1 MRELFSSIRQKWN
14 AFIDRLQEY
23 NILTGS
29 RIAYKVIWNL
39 FLIFLV
45 LGLMGTFFAGGV
57 GAGYFASLVKD
68 EPIRSYDEMKRDV
81 YNYEET
87 SEVYFA
93 GDVLLGNFR
102 SDIERKEVKLKDISP
117 LLQKAVISTE
127 DEYFYDHDGIVPKAI
142 GRAVLQEVTN
152 SEDRSG
158 GSTLT
163 QQLVKNQILTREVSF
178 ERKAKEM
185 LLALR
190 LENFFSKEEILEAY
204 LNIVPYGRNASGN
217 NIAGVQAAS
226 QGIFGVNASELSLP
240 QAAFIAGIPKNP
252 YTYTPFTNSGE
263 VKEDLSAGIDRMKFV
278 LYRMYQEETI
288 TKKEYNKAIEY
299 DVEGNLA
306 KSSPSPVEKY
316 PYLTFE
322 IEDRAQKVLAEQI
335 ADEEGYDGEKLA
347 KSVDYYNQITY
358 NANITGRSATEVAK
372 KMDLKW
378 QDVQENS
385 EVFLEF
391 MSNAE
396 KELRKN
402 GYKIYTTIDKNV
414 YESMNAARDGVL
426 GNGSYF
432 QSSKTVSVQDPE
444 TGELENKEYP
454 MQVGGILIE
463 NATGKILSFVG
474 GRNFA
479 EEELNHATDAYRSN
493 GSTMKPLLD
502 YAPAMEMGKVQPGY
516 IIPDLPIKNG
526 YNPGNYSS
534 NYHGLVTARKAL
546 ERSYNV
552 PAVRVYNKMNPV
564 EATNYLI
571 KMGFSTMTLDDRT
584 NPSMAIGALQRGV
597 SVEENTNA
605 FGTFANGGKF
615 VDAYMIDKI
624 VDRDGNTIFEHKPEP
639 VDVFTPQ
646 TAYLTIDMMRDV
658 VRQGTAQDVPNKL
671 KFSSDWAGKTGTGQ
685 NYYDSWFV
693 AVNPNVSLGVWTGYD
708 KQLSMDSQYANRNK
722 NLWALFANA
731 AYDEKPEIM
740 DPEESFKMPT
750 GIVRRSF
757 CGISGKLPSD
767 LCQKA
772 GLVKTDLFNA
782 KYVPT
787 EVDDSLTEGRYV
799 VMKGNTYQALSSTPQ
814 EFVSSGVMIKE
825 DYFSGINMSQL
836 LPSGFSDLNIVSEG
850 KTASENGKNPG
861 AVGGVSISGKT
872 LNWGASGES
881 DIVGYRIYRAA
892 NGSNSFTKLGSVKSS
907 DGNSFAIPSGAYAY
921 YVTAVDVAGNE
932 SGPSAKVTSG
942 DWSNKPEPK
951 EPKKKPKPDEEE
963 NNDDSGDTGND
974 NGSENDNGSDNNGSA
989 NDNSEE
995 TPADDSNTTS
1005 DNNTDTGNNSSTE
1018 DSGNPNSNENTNSS
1032 NTTNNQ
1038 DSSESTPNTSNN
1050 DQ

>member
-1 MRELFSSIRQKWN
+1 MRELFSTIRQKWN

-23 NILTGS
+23 NILSGS

-39 FLIFLV
+39 FLIFIV
-45 LGLMGTFFAGGV
+45 IGLMGTFFAGGV

-68 EPIRSYDEMKRDV
+68 EPIRSYAEMKSDV

-93 GDVLLGNFR
+93 GDVFLGNFR
-102 SDIERKEVKLKDISP
+102 SDIERKEVELKDVSP

-190 LENFFSKEEILEAY
+190 LENFFNKDEILEAY

-226 QGIFGVNASELSLP
+226 QGIFGVNASDLNLP

-263 VKEDLSAGIDRMKFV
+263 KKEDLSAGIDRMEFV

-288 TKKEYNKAIEY
+288 TEDEYNKALEY
-299 DVEGNLA
+299 DIEKNLT

-322 IEDRAQKVLAEQI
+322 IEDRAKRVLAEQI

-358 NANITGRSATEVAK
+358 DANVTGRSATEIAK

-378 QDVQENS
+378 EEVQENS
-385 EVFLEF
+385 DVFLEF

-402 GYKIYTTIDKNV
+402 GYKIYTTIDKEI
-414 YESMNAARDGVL
+414 YESMNAARDKVVE
-426 GNGSYF
+426 NGSYF
-432 QSSKTVSVQDPE
+432 QSSKTISVQNSQ
-444 TGELENKEYP
+444 TGELENKEFP
-454 MQVGGILIE
+454 MQVGSILIE
-463 NATGKILSFVG
+463 NETGKILSFVG
-474 GRNFA
+474 GRDFA

-502 YAPAMEMGKVQPGY
+502 YAPAMEVGKVQPGY
-516 IIPDLPIKNG
+516 IVPDLPIKEG

-552 PAVRVYNKMNPV
+552 PAVRIYNKMNPV
-564 EATNYLI
+564 EATDYLV

-615 VDAYMIDKI
+615 VDAYLIDKI
-624 VDRDGNTIFEHKPEP
+624 VDRDGNTIFEQKPEP
-639 VDVFTPQ
+639 VEVFSPQ

-658 VRQGTAQDVPNKL
+658 VNQGTAQDIPNKL

-685 NYYDSWFV
+685 DYYDAWFV

-708 KQLSMDSQYANRNK
+708 KQISMDSQYANRNK

-731 AYDEKPEIM
+731 AYDKKPEIM
-740 DPEESFKMPT
+740 DPEKSFKMPT
-750 GIVRRSF
+750 GIVKRSF
-757 CGISGKLPSD
+757 CGISGKLASD

-772 GLVKTDLFNA
+772 GLVQTDLFNA

-799 VMKGNTYQALSSTPQ
+799 VMNGNTYQALSSTPE

-825 DYFSGINMSQL
+825 DYFSGVDLASL
-836 LPSGFSDLNIVSEG
+836 LPSEFKNLNIVSEG
-850 KTASENGKNPG
+850 TTASENGKKPG
-861 AVGGVSISGKT
+861 AVGGLSINGST
-872 LNWGASGES
+872 LSWGASGES
-881 DIVGYRIYRAA
+881 DIVGYRIYRAS
-892 NGSNSFTKLGSVKSS
+892 NGSSSFTKLGSIKSS
-907 DGNSFAIPSGAYAY
+907 DGSSFNIPSGAYAY

-932 SGPSAKVTSG
+932 SGASAKVTSG
-942 DWSNKPEPK
+942 DWSEKPEPK
-951 EPKKKPKPDEEE
+951 EKPEPNPESNEGNDQTSGNSNTENEEATEDEEE
-963 NNDDSGDTGND
+963 ESSNPEDSSSNEDGANTENND
-974 NGSENDNGSDNNGSA
+974 
-989 NDNSEE
+989 
-995 TPADDSNTTS
+995 
-1005 DNNTDTGNNSSTE
+1005 STE
-1018 DSGNPNSNENTNSS
+1018 ENANS
-1032 NTTNNQ
+1032 
-1038 DSSESTPNTSNN
+1038 NTSNN
-1050 DQ
+1050 SSNSNSNGANSENNANSSTNTSNDSE

>member
-29 RIAYKVIWNL
+29 RIAYKVTWNL
-39 FLIFLV
+39 FLIFIV
-45 LGLMGTFFAGGV
+45 LGLMGTIFAGGV

-102 SDIERKEVKLKDISP
+102 SDIERKEVELKNVSP

-127 DEYFYDHDGIVPKAI
+127 DEYFFDHDGIVPKAI

-152 SEDRSG
+152 SDDRSG

-190 LENFFSKEEILEAY
+190 LENFFNKEEILEAY

-226 QGIFGVNASELSLP
+226 QGIFGVNASDLNLP

-263 VKEDLSAGIDRMKFV
+263 VKKDLSAGIDRMEFV
-278 LYRMYQEETI
+278 LYRMYEEETI
-288 TKKEYNKAIEY
+288 TEEEYNKALEY
-299 DVEGNLA
+299 DIEKNLA
-306 KSSPSPVEKY
+306 ESSPSPVEKY

-322 IEDRAQKVLAEQI
+322 IEDRAKRVLAEQI
-335 ADEEGYDGEKLA
+335 ANEEGYDGKELS

-358 NANITGRSATEVAK
+358 DANVTGRSATEIAK

-378 QDVQENS
+378 EEVQENS
-385 EVFLEF
+385 DVFLEF

-402 GYKIYTTIDKNV
+402 GYKIYTTIDKDI
-414 YESMNAARDGVL
+414 YESMNAARDKVL
-426 GNGSYF
+426 ENGSYF
-432 QSSKTVSVQDPE
+432 QSAKTLSVQNPE
-444 TGELENKEYP
+444 TGELENKEFP
-454 MQVGGILIE
+454 MQVGSILIE
-463 NATGKILSFVG
+463 NESGKILSFVG
-474 GRNFA
+474 GRDFA
-479 EEELNHATDAYRSN
+479 QEELNHATDAYRSN

-516 IIPDLPIKNG
+516 IVPDLPIQDG

-564 EATNYLI
+564 DATDYLV

-615 VDAYMIDKI
+615 VDAYLIDKI
-624 VDRDGNTIFEHKPEP
+624 VDRDGNTIFEQKPEP
-639 VDVFTPQ
+639 VDVFSPQ
-646 TAYLTIDMMRDV
+646 TAYLSIDMMRDV
-658 VRQGTAQDVPNKL
+658 VNQGTAQDIPGKL
-671 KFSSDWAGKTGTGQ
+671 KFASDWAGKTGTGQ

-708 KQLSMDSQYANRNK
+708 KQISMDSQYANRNK

-731 AYDEKPEIM
+731 AYDKKPEIM

-757 CGISGKLPSD
+757 CGISGKLASD

-787 EVDDSLTEGRYV
+787 EVDDSLTQGRYV
-799 VMKGNTYQALSSTPQ
+799 IMNGKTYQALSSTPE

-825 DYFSGINMSQL
+825 DYFSGVDISQL

-850 KTASENGKNPG
+850 KTASENGKKPG
-861 AVGGVSISGKT
+861 AVGGVSISGSS

-881 DIVGYRIYRAA
+881 DIVGYRIYRAS
-892 NGSNSFTKLGSVKSS
+892 NGSSSFTKLGSVKAS
-907 DGNSFAIPSGAYAY
+907 DGSSFNIPSGAYAY

-932 SGPSAKVTSG
+932 SGPSAKVTNG
-942 DWSNKPEPK
+942 DWSDKPEPK
-951 EPKKKPKPDEEE
+951 PEKKQEAEPSTDEENDEASDNEENE
-963 NNDDSGDTGND
+963 NNAP
-974 NGSENDNGSDNNGSA
+974 SDNESDESSNSEDSSSNEGNTNTGENA
-989 NDNSEE
+989 NDNN
-995 TPADDSNTTS
+995 SNNS
-1005 DNNTDTGNNSSTE
+1005 GNGNNNGNSSPTNGAESGNNSNST
-1018 DSGNPNSNENTNSS
+1018 GG
-1032 NTTNNQ
+1032 
-1038 DSSESTPNTSNN
+1038 NTSNN

>member
-29 RIAYKVIWNL
+29 RIAYKVTWNL
-39 FLIFLV
+39 FLIFIV
-45 LGLMGTFFAGGV
+45 LGLMGTIFAGGV

-102 SDIERKEVKLKDISP
+102 SDIERKEVELKNVSP

-127 DEYFYDHDGIVPKAI
+127 DEYFFDHDGIVPKAI

-152 SEDRSG
+152 SDDRSG

-190 LENFFSKEEILEAY
+190 LENFFNKEEILEAY

-226 QGIFGVNASELSLP
+226 QGIFGVNASDLNLP

-263 VKEDLSAGIDRMKFV
+263 VKKDLSAGIDRMEFV
-278 LYRMYQEETI
+278 LYRMYEEETI
-288 TKKEYNKAIEY
+288 TEEEYNKALEY
-299 DVEGNLA
+299 DIEKNLA
-306 KSSPSPVEKY
+306 ESSPSPVEKY

-322 IEDRAQKVLAEQI
+322 IEDRAKRVLAEQI
-335 ADEEGYDGEKLA
+335 ANEEGYDGKELS

-358 NANITGRSATEVAK
+358 DANVTGRSATEIAK

-378 QDVQENS
+378 EEVQENS
-385 EVFLEF
+385 DVFLEF

-402 GYKIYTTIDKNV
+402 GYKIYTTIDKDI
-414 YESMNAARDGVL
+414 YESMNAARDKVL
-426 GNGSYF
+426 ENGSYF
-432 QSSKTVSVQDPE
+432 QSAKTLSVQNPE
-444 TGELENKEYP
+444 TGELENKEFP
-454 MQVGGILIE
+454 MQVGSILIE
-463 NATGKILSFVG
+463 NESGKILSFVG
-474 GRNFA
+474 GRDFA
-479 EEELNHATDAYRSN
+479 QEELNHATDAYRSN

-502 YAPAMEMGKVQPGY
+502 YAPATEMGKVQPGY
-516 IIPDLPIKNG
+516 IVPDLPIQDG

-564 EATNYLI
+564 DATDYLV

-615 VDAYMIDKI
+615 VDAYLIDKI
-624 VDRDGNTIFEHKPEP
+624 VDRDGNTIFEQKPEP
-639 VDVFTPQ
+639 VDVFSPQ
-646 TAYLTIDMMRDV
+646 TAYLSIDMMRDV
-658 VRQGTAQDVPNKL
+658 VNQGTAQDIPGKL
-671 KFSSDWAGKTGTGQ
+671 KFASDWAGKTGTGQ

-708 KQLSMDSQYANRNK
+708 KQISMDSQYANRNK

-731 AYDEKPEIM
+731 AYDKKPEIM

-757 CGISGKLPSD
+757 CGISGKLASD

-787 EVDDSLTEGRYV
+787 EVDDSLTQGRYV
-799 VMKGNTYQALSSTPQ
+799 IMNGKTYQALSSTPE

-825 DYFSGINMSQL
+825 DYFSGVDISQL

-850 KTASENGKNPG
+850 KTASENGKKPG
-861 AVGGVSISGKT
+861 AVGGVSISGSS

-881 DIVGYRIYRAA
+881 DIVGYRIYRAS
-892 NGSNSFTKLGSVKSS
+892 NGSSSFTKLGSVKAS
-907 DGNSFAIPSGAYAY
+907 DGSSFNIPSGAYAY

-932 SGPSAKVTSG
+932 SGPSAKVTNG
-942 DWSNKPEPK
+942 DWSDKPEPK
-951 EPKKKPKPDEEE
+951 PEKKQEAEPSTDEENDEASDNEENE
-963 NNDDSGDTGND
+963 NNAP
-974 NGSENDNGSDNNGSA
+974 SDNESDESSNSEDSSSNEGNTNTGENA
-989 NDNSEE
+989 NDNNSGNGNNNGNSSP
-995 TPADDSNTTS
+995 TNGADS
-1005 DNNTDTGNNSSTE
+1005 GNNSNST
-1018 DSGNPNSNENTNSS
+1018 GG
-1032 NTTNNQ
+1032 
-1038 DSSESTPNTSNN
+1038 NTSNN

>member
-29 RIAYKVIWNL
+29 RIAYKVVWNL
-39 FLIFLV
+39 FLIFIV
-45 LGLMGTFFAGGV
+45 LGLMGAFFAGGV

-68 EPIRSYDEMKRDV
+68 EPIRSYDEMKSDV

-93 GDVLLGNFR
+93 GDVFLGNFR
-102 SDIERKEVKLKDISP
+102 SDIERKEVELKNVSP

-152 SEDRSG
+152 SADRSG

-190 LENFFSKEEILEAY
+190 LENFFNKDEILEAY

-226 QGIFGVNASELSLP
+226 QGIFGVNASDLNLP

-263 VKEDLSAGIDRMKFV
+263 VKDDLSAGIERMEFV
-278 LYRMYQEETI
+278 LYRMYEEETI
-288 TKKEYNKAIEY
+288 TEDEYNKALDYDIEK
-299 DVEGNLA
+299 NLA

-322 IEDRAQKVLAEQI
+322 IEDRAKRVLAQQI

-358 NANITGRSATEVAK
+358 DANVTGRSATEIAK

-378 QDVQENS
+378 EEVQEDS
-385 EVFLEF
+385 EIFLEF

-402 GYKIYTTIDKNV
+402 GYKIYTTIDKDI
-414 YESMNAARDGVL
+414 YESMNSARDKVL
-426 GNGSYF
+426 ENGSYF
-432 QSSKTVSVQDPE
+432 QSSKTISVQNSE
-444 TGELENKEYP
+444 TGELESKEFP
-454 MQVGGILIE
+454 MQVGSILIE
-463 NATGKILSFVG
+463 NKTGKILSFVG
-474 GRNFA
+474 GRDFA

-502 YAPAMEMGKVQPGY
+502 YAPAMELGKVQPGY
-516 IIPDLPIKNG
+516 IVPDLPIKEG

-564 EATNYLI
+564 EATNYLV

-615 VDAYMIDKI
+615 VDAYLIDKI
-624 VDRDGNTIFEHKPEP
+624 VDRDGNTIFEQKTKP
-639 VDVFTPQ
+639 VDVFSPQ

-658 VRQGTAQDVPNKL
+658 VNQGTAQDIPNKL

-708 KQLSMDSQYANRNK
+708 KQISMDSQYANRNK

-731 AYDEKPEIM
+731 AYDKKPEIM
-740 DPEESFKMPT
+740 DPEKSFKMPT
-750 GIVRRSF
+750 GIVQRSF
-757 CGISGKLPSD
+757 CGISGKLASD

-772 GLVKTDLFNA
+772 GLVQTDLFNA

-799 VMKGNTYQALSSTPQ
+799 VINGTTYQALSSTPA

-825 DYFSGINMSQL
+825 DYFSGVDLASL
-836 LPSGFSDLNIVSEG
+836 LPSEFKNLNIVSEG
-850 KTASENGKNPG
+850 KTASENGKKPG

-872 LNWGASGES
+872 LNWSASGES
-881 DIVGYRIYRAA
+881 DIVGYRIYRAS
-892 NGSNSFTKLGSVKSS
+892 NGSSSFTKLGSIKAS
-907 DGNSFAIPSGAYAY
+907 DGSSFNIPSGAYAY

-932 SGPSAKVTSG
+932 SGASAKVTSG
-942 DWSNKPEPK
+942 DWSEKPEPK
-951 EPKKKPKPDEEE
+951 PEKKPATEPSTDEGNDDASGNEE
-963 NNDDSGDTGND
+963 NENDTTNNGGDESNNSDDSSSTEETTNSDGNTNSNNSSDGNNSGNNSTTNGDDSG
-974 NGSENDNGSDNNGSA
+974 NNS
-989 NDNSEE
+989 NS
-995 TPADDSNTTS
+995 T
-1005 DNNTDTGNNSSTE
+1005 NNTSTDE
-1018 DSGNPNSNENTNSS
+1018 
-1032 NTTNNQ
+1032 
-1038 DSSESTPNTSNN
+1038 
-1050 DQ
+1050 

>member
-1 MRELFSSIRQKWN
+1 MRELFSTIRQKWN

-23 NILTGS
+23 NILSGS

-39 FLIFLV
+39 FLIFIV
-45 LGLMGTFFAGGV
+45 IGLMGTFFAGGV

-68 EPIRSYDEMKRDV
+68 EPIRSYDEMKSDV

-93 GDVLLGNFR
+93 GDVFLGNFR
-102 SDIERKEVKLKDISP
+102 SDIERKEVELKDVSP

-190 LENFFSKEEILEAY
+190 LENFFNKDEILEAY

-226 QGIFGVNASELSLP
+226 QGIFGVNASDLNLP

-263 VKEDLSAGIDRMKFV
+263 VKKDLSAGIDRMEFV

-288 TKKEYNKAIEY
+288 TEDEYNKALEY
-299 DVEGNLA
+299 DIEKNLT

-322 IEDRAQKVLAEQI
+322 IEDRAKRVLAQQI

-358 NANITGRSATEVAK
+358 DANITGRSATEIAK

-378 QDVQENS
+378 EEVQENS
-385 EVFLEF
+385 NVFLEF

-402 GYKIYTTIDKNV
+402 GYKIYTTIDKEI
-414 YESMNAARDGVL
+414 YESMNAARDKVL
-426 GNGSYF
+426 ENGSYF
-432 QSSKTVSVQDPE
+432 QSSKTISVQNPE
-444 TGELENKEYP
+444 TGELENKEFP
-454 MQVGGILIE
+454 MQVGSILIQNE
-463 NATGKILSFVG
+463 TGKILSFVG
-474 GRNFA
+474 GRDFS

-502 YAPAMEMGKVQPGY
+502 YAPAMETGKVQPGY
-516 IIPDLPIKNG
+516 IVPDLPIKEG

-552 PAVRVYNKMNPV
+552 PAVRIYNKMNPV
-564 EATNYLI
+564 EATDYLV

-615 VDAYMIDKI
+615 VDAYLIDKI
-624 VDRDGNTIFEHKPEP
+624 VDRDGNTIFEQKSEP
-639 VDVFTPQ
+639 VDVFSPQ

-658 VRQGTAQDVPNKL
+658 ISQGTAQDVPNKL
-671 KFSSDWAGKTGTGQ
+671 NFASDWAGKTGTGQ

-708 KQLSMDSQYANRNK
+708 KQISMDSQYANRNK

-731 AYDEKPEIM
+731 AYDKKPEIM

-750 GIVRRSF
+750 GIVKRSF
-757 CGISGKLPSD
+757 CGISGKLASD

-772 GLVKTDLFNA
+772 GLVQTDLFNA

-799 VMKGNTYQALSSTPQ
+799 VMNGNTYQALSSTPE

-825 DYFSGINMSQL
+825 DYFSGVDLASL
-836 LPSGFSDLNIVSEG
+836 LPSEFKNLNIVSEG
-850 KTASENGKNPG
+850 TTASENGKKPG
-861 AVGGVSISGKT
+861 AVGGLSINGST

-881 DIVGYRIYRAA
+881 DIVGYRIYRAS
-892 NGSNSFTKLGSVKSS
+892 NGSSSFTKLGSIKSS
-907 DGNSFAIPSGAYAY
+907 DGSSFNIPSGAYAY

-932 SGPSAKVTSG
+932 SGASAKVTSG
-942 DWSNKPEPK
+942 DWSKKP
-951 EPKKKPKPDEEE
+951 EPKKKPESLPSSDESNDQTSENSNTEDEEATENEEDESSNPEDSSSNEDGANTE
-963 NNDDSGDTGND
+963 NNDSTEENENSNTPDNSSNSNSSGAN
-974 NGSENDNGSDNNGSA
+974 SENNA
-989 NDNSEE
+989 
-995 TPADDSNTTS
+995 
-1005 DNNTDTGNNSSTE
+1005 NSST
-1018 DSGNPNSNENTNSS
+1018 NSSTNTN
-1032 NTTNNQ
+1032 NN
-1038 DSSESTPNTSNN
+1038 SE
-1050 DQ
+1050 

>member
-1 MRELFSSIRQKWN
+1 MRELFSTIRQKWN

-23 NILTGS
+23 NILSGS

-39 FLIFLV
+39 FLIFIV
-45 LGLMGTFFAGGV
+45 IGLMGTFFAGGV

-68 EPIRSYDEMKRDV
+68 EPIRSYDEMKSDV

-93 GDVLLGNFR
+93 GDVFLGNFR
-102 SDIERKEVKLKDISP
+102 SDIERKEVELKDVSP

-190 LENFFSKEEILEAY
+190 LENFFNKDEILEAY

-226 QGIFGVNASELSLP
+226 QGIFGVNASDLNLP

-263 VKEDLSAGIDRMKFV
+263 KKEDLSAGIDRMEFV

-288 TKKEYNKAIEY
+288 TEDEYNKALEY
-299 DVEGNLA
+299 DLEKNLT

-322 IEDRAQKVLAEQI
+322 IEDRAKRVLAKQI

-347 KSVDYYNQITY
+347 KSLDSYNQITY
-358 NANITGRSATEVAK
+358 EANIYGKSATEVAK
-372 KMDLKW
+372 QKEIKW
-378 QDVQENS
+378 AQIKEDS

-396 KELRKN
+396 IELRKN
-402 GYKIYTTIDKNV
+402 GYKIYTTINKDMYDK
-414 YESMNAARDGVL
+414 MNEAKDKAL
-426 GNGSYF
+426 GNPNYF
-432 QSSKTVSVQDPE
+432 QAAKTVSVQDPE
-444 TGELENKEYP
+444 TGELVNKELP
-454 MQVGGILIE
+454 MEVGSILIE
-463 NATGKILSFVG
+463 NKSGKILSFIG
-474 GRNFA
+474 GSDFKT
-479 EEELNHATDAYRSN
+479 EQLNHATDAYRSN
-493 GSTMKPLLD
+493 GSTMKPILD

-516 IIPDLPIKNG
+516 IIPDLPSDDIWLPDNYGKNF
-526 YNPGNYSS
+526 
-534 NYHGLVTARKAL
+534 HGLVTARKAL
-546 ERSYNV
+546 QQSYNV
-552 PAVRVYNKMNPV
+552 PAARIYSKMDHY
-564 EATNYLI
+564 EATNFLV
-571 KMGFSTMTLDDRT
+571 KMGFNTLTEPDRS
-584 NPSMAIGALQRGV
+584 NPATSIGSLDRGV

-624 VDRDGNTIFEHKPEP
+624 VDRDGNTIFEQKPEP
-639 VDVFTPQ
+639 VEVFSPQ

-658 VRQGTAQDVPNKL
+658 ISQGTAQDIPSKL
-671 KFSSDWAGKTGTGQ
+671 KFASDWAGKTGTGQ
-685 NYYDSWFV
+685 NYKDAWFV

-708 KQLSMDSQYANRNK
+708 LELPMNSNLYSKRNK

-731 AYDEKPEIM
+731 AYDASPEIM
-740 DPEESFKMPT
+740 DPEKSFKMPT
-750 GIVRRSF
+750 GIVKRSF
-757 CGISGKLPSD
+757 CGISGKLASD

-772 GLVKTDLFNA
+772 GLVQTDLFNA

-799 VMKGNTYQALSSTPQ
+799 VMNGNTYQALSSTPE

-825 DYFSGINMSQL
+825 DYFSGVDLASL
-836 LPSGFSDLNIVSEG
+836 LPSEFKNLNIVSEG
-850 KTASENGKNPG
+850 TTASENGKKPG
-861 AVGGVSISGKT
+861 AVGGLSINGST

-881 DIVGYRIYRAA
+881 DIVGYRIYRAS
-892 NGSNSFTKLGSVKSS
+892 NGSSSFTKLGSVKSS
-907 DGNSFAIPSGAYAY
+907 DGSSFNIPSGAYAY

-932 SGPSAKVTSG
+932 SGASAKVTSG
-942 DWSNKPEPK
+942 DWSEKP
-951 EPKKKPKPDEEE
+951 EPKKKPEPKPESDDGDDQTSGNSNTENEEATEDEEDESSNPEDSSSNEDGANTE
-963 NNDDSGDTGND
+963 NND
-974 NGSENDNGSDNNGSA
+974 
-989 NDNSEE
+989 
-995 TPADDSNTTS
+995 
-1005 DNNTDTGNNSSTE
+1005 STE
-1018 DSGNPNSNENTNSS
+1018 ENENS
-1032 NTTNNQ
+1032 
-1038 DSSESTPNTSNN
+1038 NTSNN
-1050 DQ
+1050 SSNSNSNGANSENNANSSTNTSNDSE